1 MALPEGEGT
10 ERPFGAN
17 FRLLNCMFTG
27 FVPNVSHVFA
37 LKGRSI
43 LAQGNALGTTDNI
56 DLAALKGQGNT
67 DRPEGEDR
75 NTVPLP
81 LQGG

>member
-1 MALPEGEGT
+1 MEGNAENEGLSL
-10 ERPFGAN
+10 GLAN
-17 FRLLNCMFTG
+17 FRTG
-27 FVPNVSHVFA
+27 SKTGS
-37 LKGRSI
+37 KGR
-43 LAQGNALGTTDNI
+43 LRHVWYNEGNALGTTNNI
-56 DLAALKGQGNT
+56 DIAALKGQGNTPRNYT